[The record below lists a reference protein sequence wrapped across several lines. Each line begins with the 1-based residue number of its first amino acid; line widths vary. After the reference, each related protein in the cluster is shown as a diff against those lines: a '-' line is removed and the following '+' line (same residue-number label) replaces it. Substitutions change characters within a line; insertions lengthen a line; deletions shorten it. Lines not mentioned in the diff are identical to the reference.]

1 MMNLLRYAGYG
12 LVLAQLTLCAKASQH
27 PRNCRCAQ
35 CQQEKSDR
43 RASARQLCE
52 LMGMRDGT
60 LDDAQF
66 IAFALQYDRD
76 ALAESQRQAIDDL
89 ARRNPRLLND
99 LLQDIQA

>member
-1 MMNLLRYAGYG
+1 MNKLRYVGYG
-12 LVLAQLTLCAKASQH
+12 LLLAQLAFCTKGSKH
-27 PRNCRCAQ
+27 PRGCRCAQ
-35 CQQEKSDR
+35 CQREKSDR

-52 LMGMRDGT
+52 LMGMSNGT

-76 ALAESQRQAIDDL
+76 ALAAPQRQAIEEL
-89 ARRNPRLLND
+89 ARRNPKLLDD